1 MEETMK
7 NHYLDQRIR
16 LKKGNL
22 SETEQKIAHYF
33 VHSDEMISRKTLEE
47 LANEIEVSQSSI
59 YQFVKKIGYNG
70 FQDFKIDIARNSNY
84 QPAFQN
90 LNINTGADDITPEDT
105 SIDIAKKVVQSNI
118 YSLSNATH
126 FLTEELLDRVLTII
140 YSAKTLH
147 FFGLGGSSIVA
158 FDSFHKFIRTKYRC
172 NYIFD
177 YHMQLSFVTKL
188 TSEDCVFIFSHSG
201 QTKESV
207 NLARQIKKTSAK
219 IIVLTGNSGSEL
231 VTLANQAII
240 VLTEETLFRTESLAS
255 RISYL
260 TVMDILYTNVMHHN
274 YDQNIESIKKIRDNI
289 STTKTNPYNFTP

>member
-1 MEETMK
+1 MK

-22 SETEQKIAHYF
+22 SETEQKIADYF
-33 VHSDEMISRKTLEE
+33 VHSDEIISRKTLED
-47 LANEIEVSQSSI
+47 LANEISVSQSSI
-59 YQFVKKIGYNG
+59 YQFVKKIGYSG
-70 FQDFKIDIARNSNY
+70 FQDFKIDIARNFNY
-84 QPAFQN
+84 QPTFHN
-90 LNINTGADDITPEDT
+90 LNPMTGADDINPNDS
-105 SIDIAKKVVQSNI
+105 SIDIAKKVLQSNI
-118 YSLSNATH
+118 YSLNTATH
-126 FLTEELLDRVLTII
+126 FLTEELLDKVLALI

-158 FDSFHKFIRTKYRC
+158 FDSFHKFIRTNYRC

-177 YHMQLSFVTKL
+177 YHMQLGFATKL

-201 QTKESV
+201 QTKESI
-207 NLARQIKKTSAK
+207 NLARQIKKTPAK
-219 IIVLTGNSGSEL
+219 IIALTGNSGSEL
-231 VTLANQAII
+231 VTISNQAII

>member
-1 MEETMK
+1 MK

-16 LKKGNL
+16 LKKSNL
-22 SETEQKIAHYF
+22 SDTEQKIADYF
-33 VHSDEMISRKTLEE
+33 VHSGEVISRKTLEE
-47 LANEIEVSQSSI
+47 LADEIGISQSSI
-59 YQFVKKIGYNG
+59 YQFVKKIGYSG

-84 QPAFQN
+84 QPTFQK
-90 LNINTGADDITPEDT
+90 LNYMTGADDITPDDS

-126 FLTEELLDRVLTII
+126 FLTEELLDNALSII

-177 YHMQLSFVTKL
+177 YHMQLGFATKL

-219 IIVLTGNSGSEL
+219 IIALTGNSGSEL

-274 YDQNIESIKKIRDNI
+274 YDQNIDSIKKIRDNI
-289 STTKTNPYNFTP
+289 STTKTNPYNFIP

>member
-1 MEETMK
+1 
-7 NHYLDQRIR
+7 
-16 LKKGNL
+16 
-22 SETEQKIAHYF
+22 
-33 VHSDEMISRKTLEE
+33 
-47 LANEIEVSQSSI
+47 
-59 YQFVKKIGYNG
+59 
-70 FQDFKIDIARNSNY
+70 
-84 QPAFQN
+84 
-90 LNINTGADDITPEDT
+90 
-105 SIDIAKKVVQSNI
+105 
-118 YSLSNATH
+118 
-126 FLTEELLDRVLTII
+126 
-140 YSAKTLH
+140 
-147 FFGLGGSSIVA
+147 
-158 FDSFHKFIRTKYRC
+158 
-172 NYIFD
+172 
-177 YHMQLSFVTKL
+177 MQLSFVTKL